1 MIMGAQPTIRLEVV
15 RLFDEG
21 MAYDKIAKRLGISH
35 HSVKQHVHV
44 ARIKGEIS
52 ENHDR
57 LAWRWGTKREEVYRL
72 LVEGKSAQEIADEMG
87 ISKQSVHHHI
97 TSMRANPRGRDKR
110 VLAHREPKCLPYYAD
125 RLARERG
132 ITLGPRDDFSYGLG
146 DYRIVQ
152 RLVDET
158 PDGMTVMEYAAKL
171 IVDVFAEDAE

>member
-1 MIMGAQPTIRLEVV
+1 MGVQPTVRPEVV
-15 RLFDEG
+15 RLFNDG
-21 MAYDKIAKRLGISH
+21 VSYDKIAKQLGISLGN
-35 HSVKQHVHV
+35 VRQQVHV

-52 ENHDR
+52 EDHDR
-57 LAWRWGTKREEVYRL
+57 LAWRWGAKREEVYRL

-97 TSMRANPRGRDKR
+97 TSMRANPRGRDPR

-132 ITLGPRDDFSYGLG
+132 IVLGPRDDFHYGLG
-146 DYRIVQ
+146 NYRIVQ

-171 IVDVFAEDAE
+171 IVDVFAEDE

>member
-1 MIMGAQPTIRLEVV
+1 MGAHPTTRLEVA

-21 MAYDKIAKRLGISH
+21 MAYDKIAKRLGISLGN
-35 HSVKQHVHV
+35 VRQQVHV
-44 ARIKGEIS
+44 ARINGEIS
-52 ENHDR
+52 EDHDR
-57 LAWRWGTKREEVYRL
+57 LAWRWGQKREDVYRL

-97 TSMRANPRGRDKR
+97 TSMRANPRGRDPR

-132 ITLGPRDDFSYGLG
+132 IVLGPRDDFLYGLG
-146 DYRIVQ
+146 NYRIVQ

-158 PDGMTVMEYAAKL
+158 PDGMTVMEYAAKMV
-171 IVDVFAEDAE
+171 VDAFAEDE

>member
-1 MIMGAQPTIRLEVV
+1 MGAQPTTRLEVV

-21 MAYDKIAKRLGISH
+21 MAYDKIAKRLGISYY
-35 HSVKQHVHV
+35 SVKQHVHV

-52 ENHDR
+52 EDHDR

-72 LVEGKSAQEIADEMG
+72 LVDGKSAQEIADEMG

-97 TSMRANPRGRDKR
+97 TSMRANPNGRDPR
-110 VLAHREPKCLPYYAD
+110 VLAYREPKCLPYYAE

-132 ITLGPRDDFSYGLG
+132 ITLGPRDDFHYGLG
-146 DYRIVQ
+146 NYRIVQ

-171 IVDVFAEDAE
+171 IVDAYAEEDQ

>member
-1 MIMGAQPTIRLEVV
+1 MGVQPTVRPEVV
-15 RLFDEG
+15 RLFNDG
-21 MAYDKIAKRLGISH
+21 VSYDKIAKQLGISLGN
-35 HSVKQHVHV
+35 VRQQVHV

-52 ENHDR
+52 EDHDR
-57 LAWRWGTKREEVYRL
+57 LAWRWGAKREEVYRL

-97 TSMRANPRGRDKR
+97 TSMRANPRGRDPR
-110 VLAHREPKCLPYYAD
+110 VLAHREPKCLPYYAE

-132 ITLGPRDDFSYGLG
+132 ILLGPRDDFHYGLG
-146 DYRIVQ
+146 NYRIVQ

-171 IVDVFAEDAE
+171 IVDVFAEDE

>member
-1 MIMGAQPTIRLEVV
+1 MGVQPTVRPEVV
-15 RLFDEG
+15 RLFNDG
-21 MAYDKIAKRLGISH
+21 VSYDKIAKQLGISLGN
-35 HSVKQHVHV
+35 VRQQVHV

-52 ENHDR
+52 EDHDR
-57 LAWRWGTKREEVYRL
+57 LAWRWGAKREEVYRL

-97 TSMRANPRGRDKR
+97 TSMRANPRGRDPR
-110 VLAHREPKCLPYYAD
+110 VLAHREPKCLPYYAE

-132 ITLGPRDDFSYGLG
+132 ILLGPRDDFHYGLG
-146 DYRIVQ
+146 NYRIVQ

-171 IVDVFAEDAE
+171 VVDVFAEDE

>member
-1 MIMGAQPTIRLEVV
+1 MGAQPTTRLEVV

-21 MAYDKIAKRLGISH
+21 MAYDKIAKQLSISLG
-35 HSVKQHVHV
+35 SVKQHIYI
-44 ARIKGEIS
+44 ARINGEIS
-52 ENHDR
+52 EDHDR

-72 LVEGKSAQEIADEMG
+72 LVEGKTAQEIADEMG

-110 VLAHREPKCLPYYAD
+110 VLAHREPKCLPYYAE

-132 ITLGPRDDFSYGLG
+132 ITLGPRDDFHYGLG
-146 DYRIVQ
+146 NYRIVQ

-171 IVDVFAEDAE
+171 IVDVFAGEDG

>member
-1 MIMGAQPTIRLEVV
+1 MGAHPTTRLEVA

-21 MAYDKIAKRLGISH
+21 VSYDKIAKRLGISLGN
-35 HSVKQHVHV
+35 VRQQVHV

-52 ENHDR
+52 EDHDR

-97 TSMRANPRGRDKR
+97 TSMRANPRGRDPR

-132 ITLGPRDDFSYGLG
+132 IVLGPRDDFHYGLG
-146 DYRIVQ
+146 NYRIVQ

-158 PDGMTVMEYAAKL
+158 PDGMTVMEYAAK
-171 IVDVFAEDAE
+171 IVVDAFAEDE

>member
-1 MIMGAQPTIRLEVV
+1 MGVQPTVRPEVV
-15 RLFDEG
+15 RLFNDG
-21 MAYDKIAKRLGISH
+21 VSYDKIAKQLGISLGN
-35 HSVKQHVHV
+35 VRQQVHV

-52 ENHDR
+52 EDHDR
-57 LAWRWGTKREEVYRL
+57 LAWRWGAKREEVYRL

-97 TSMRANPRGRDKR
+97 TSMRANPRGRDPR
-110 VLAHREPKCLPYYAD
+110 VLAHREPKCLPYYAE

-132 ITLGPRDDFSYGLG
+132 ILLGPRDDFHYGLG
-146 DYRIVQ
+146 NYRIVQ

-171 IVDVFAEDAE
+171 IVDVFAEDEE

>member
-1 MIMGAQPTIRLEVV
+1 MGVQPTVRPEVV
-15 RLFDEG
+15 RLFNDG
-21 MAYDKIAKRLGISH
+21 VSYDKIAKQLGISLGN
-35 HSVKQHVHV
+35 VRQQVHV

-52 ENHDR
+52 EDHDR
-57 LAWRWGTKREEVYRL
+57 LAWRWGAKREEVYRL

-97 TSMRANPRGRDKR
+97 TSMRANPRGRDPR
-110 VLAHREPKCLPYYAD
+110 VLAHREPKCLPYYAE

-132 ITLGPRDDFSYGLG
+132 ILLGPRDDFHHGLG
-146 DYRIVQ
+146 NYRIVQ

-171 IVDVFAEDAE
+171 IVDVFAEDE

>member
-1 MIMGAQPTIRLEVV
+1 MGVQPTVRPEVV
-15 RLFDEG
+15 RLFNDG
-21 MAYDKIAKRLGISH
+21 VSYDKIAKQLGISLGN
-35 HSVKQHVHV
+35 VRQQVHV

-52 ENHDR
+52 EDHDR
-57 LAWRWGTKREEVYRL
+57 LAWRWGAKREEVYRL

-97 TSMRANPRGRDKR
+97 TSMRANPRGRDPR
-110 VLAHREPKCLPYYAD
+110 VLAHREPKCLPYYAE

-132 ITLGPRDDFSYGLG
+132 IVLGPRDDFHYGLG
-146 DYRIVQ
+146 NYRIVQ

-171 IVDVFAEDAE
+171 IVDVFAEDEE